1 MADKKQKEILVIEDD
16 QFLVKIYQSK
26 FKKEGFAVRVAFDGE
41 EGLKEIK
48 KKLPNIIILELILP
62 NLDGF
67 SFLEKIKK
75 EPKTAGV
82 PVIILTD
89 LGQKD
94 DIERGMELGAVE
106 YFVKADTP
114 LSKIINTIKK
124 HIK

>member
-16 QFLVKIYQSK
+16 QFLVKIYESK
-26 FKKEGFAVRVAFDGE
+26 FKKEGFAVRSAYDGE
-41 EGLKEIK
+41 EGFKEIK

-67 SFLEKIKK
+67 SFLEKVKK
-75 EPKTAGV
+75 EPKLADV
-82 PVIILTD
+82 PVIILSD
-89 LGQKD
+89 LGQKS

-114 LSKIINTIKK
+114 LSKIINKIKA

>member
-16 QFLVKIYQSK
+16 QFLVKIYESK
-26 FKKEGFAVRVAFDGE
+26 FKKEGFAVRSAYDGK
-41 EGLKEIK
+41 EGLKEVK

-75 EPKTAGV
+75 EPKLAGV

-89 LGQKD
+89 LGQKA
-94 DIERGMELGAVE
+94 DIERGKELGAVE
-106 YFVKADTP
+106 YFVKVDTP
-114 LSKIINTIKK
+114 LSKIIKTIKK
-124 HIK
+124 YIK

>member
-1 MADKKQKEILVIEDD
+1 MADKKQKEILVVEDD

-26 FKKEGFAVRVAFDGE
+26 FKKEGFTVRVAFDGE
-41 EGLKEIK
+41 EGLREMK
-48 KKLPNIIILELILP
+48 KKLPDLIILELILP

-67 SFLEKIKK
+67 SFLETIKK
-75 EPKTAGV
+75 GPKLAGV

-89 LGQKD
+89 LGQKA
-94 DIERGMELGAVE
+94 DIERGLELGAVE

-114 LSKIINTIKK
+114 LSKIIKKIKE